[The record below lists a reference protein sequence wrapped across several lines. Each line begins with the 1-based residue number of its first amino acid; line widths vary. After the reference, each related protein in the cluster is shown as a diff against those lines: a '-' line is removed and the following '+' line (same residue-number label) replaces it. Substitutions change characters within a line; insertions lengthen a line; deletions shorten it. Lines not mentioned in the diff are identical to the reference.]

1 MTANAE
7 RLSRGTSDTT
17 SLTAKPAASE
27 NPIIKCGRY
36 TGTLLLTNPAKM
48 TAAPTERIN
57 SRSGPAG
64 SAAASAVTR
73 GRHDRQTSAA
83 TPATIAARNVHKSG
97 FGTLLVTRPKYH
109 PR

>member
-7 RLSRGTSDTT
+7 RLLAGTSDAT
-17 SLTAKPAASE
+17 SLMAKPAASE
-27 NPIIKCGRY
+27 NPTIRCGRY

-48 TAAPTERIN
+48 TAAPTERVN
-57 SRSGPAG
+57 SRTGPAG
-64 SAAASAVTR
+64 SAASLGTR
-73 GRHDRQTSAA
+73 GRHDRHTSAA

-97 FGTLLVTRPKYH
+97 FGTLFVTRPKYH